1 MIASASGK
9 GFYEWLKEDL
19 TASCPDERALLEMLD
34 DIRKDR
40 IAKQR
45 E

>member
-1 MIASASGK
+1 MIASARGR

-19 TASCPDERALLEMLD
+19 TASCPDERTLPEMLE

-40 IAKQR
+40 ANQTIV
-45 E
+45 